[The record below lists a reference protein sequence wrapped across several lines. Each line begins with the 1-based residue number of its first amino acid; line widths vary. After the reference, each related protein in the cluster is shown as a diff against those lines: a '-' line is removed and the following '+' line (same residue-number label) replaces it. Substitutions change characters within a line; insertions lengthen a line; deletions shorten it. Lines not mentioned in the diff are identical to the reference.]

1 MTPLTKPEVDAN
13 ALETSVLNLWYEF
26 LTRYFDGQAHDVGAV
41 AALAFPKAELH
52 FQQSAVSQPLDKAPA
67 SGVAIT
73 MVWSEGDRR
82 KWTAWS
88 WQTANQLLPP
98 IRQRQEICY
107 ERVAWN
113 FWVRATGSN
122 RRANGKLASDRLFGL
137 LGNRAETHALGQK
150 GICRLKA
157 AAPRA
162 IQDTDYV
169 LRLVTV
175 AATLRYPIFSQTT
188 DNENENES

>member
-1 MTPLTKPEVDAN
+1 MTPLTKPPVDAN
-13 ALETSVLNLWYEF
+13 ALETTVLNLWCEF
-26 LTRYFDGQAHDVGAV
+26 LTRYFDGQPHAIGATPEV
-41 AALAFPKAELH
+41 EFPKVELQ
-52 FQQSAVSQPLDKAPA
+52 FQQSAVSQPLDQSPA

-82 KWTAWS
+82 RWTS
-88 WQTANQLLPP
+88 WWPSARTM
-98 IRQRQEICY
+98 QEICY

-113 FWVRATGSN
+113 FWVRASGSN
-122 RRANGKLASDRLFGL
+122 GRANGKLASDRLFGL
-137 LGNRAETHALGQK
+137 LGNHAETHALGQK

-175 AATLRYPIFSQTT
+175 AATLRYPILSQI
-188 DNENENES
+188 

>member
-1 MTPLTKPEVDAN
+1 VTPLTKPAVDAN
-13 ALETSVLNLWYEF
+13 ALETTVLNLWYEF
-26 LTRYFDGQAHDVGAV
+26 LTRYFDGQPHAIGATPEV
-41 AALAFPKAELH
+41 EFPKVELQ
-52 FQQSAVSQPLDKAPA
+52 FQQSAVSQPLDQAPA

-82 KWTAWS
+82 RWTAWEFLRTS
-88 WQTANQLLPP
+88 NNPNGE
-98 IRQRQEICY
+98 RQEICY

-113 FWVRATGSN
+113 FWVRASGSN
-122 RRANGKLASDRLFGL
+122 GRANGKLASDRLFGL

-150 GICRLKA
+150 GICRIKA

-175 AATLRYPIFSQTT
+175 TATLRYPILSQI
-188 DNENENES
+188 